1 MDTKAIEIDGSLF
14 QEDNQKEVVV
24 KYASKYSLMVRFKD
38 SVPINNGA
46 EFTKLSLQVNGEL
59 IDLGPCRLISET
71 NINQYSNRL
80 IFSRDVYNMD
90 TFFLNSNLEKLQADF
105 QNLPL
110 ILSYKDN
117 IDQKFKDYT
126 SDLIYDLRV
135 YKTFFDNL
143 DLEYQ
148 SEPDPIKSEVQQT
161 IMRNEGKKL
170 LDYMDIRLDEL
181 EQLVKNYRKREHEQH
196 GFYFRKQLRDFI
208 HSSAFMKRCNIK
220 PRGYAGDSV
229 MMSMIY
235 SKNYYGKSTFEKLMH
250 KHPIEVPAAQAVRN
264 RRRLIIDMLTNI
276 QSNRPNVNDEKMNVL
291 SVACGPAYETQDIL
305 ITPEDC
311 QKYHFFLL
319 DQDAKALG
327 EASEIISQRERTLKT
342 KVSTT
347 ILNDSVRTMLALPR
361 LKKKWEVT
369 KFPFIYSLGLFDY
382 LTPPVAKAVLGNLFQ
397 LLEPGGEMVV
407 GNFHVSNPSKNYM
420 EYWVDWVL
428 YHRTEDDLLNMM
440 ADVSSAESKI
450 IFEDTRSQMFLHVK
464 KIGDSK
470 DGATKY
476 DESVRN
482 KD

>member
-1 MDTKAIEIDGSLF
+1 MDIKSIEIEGSLF
-14 QEDNQKEVVV
+14 QKDKQIEVVI
-24 KYASKYSLMVRFKD
+24 KYASKYSLMVRFKNSD
-38 SVPINNGA
+38 HINNGI
-46 EFTKLSLQVNGEL
+46 EFTKLSLQVNDSITE
-59 IDLGPCRLISET
+59 LGPCRLITET
-71 NINQYSNRL
+71 AINGFSNRL

-90 TFFLNSNLEKLQADF
+90 TFFQNNNLEKLQADF

-148 SEPDPIKSEVQQT
+148 FEPDHIKNEVQQA
-161 IMRNEGKKL
+161 IMRTEGEKL
-170 LDYMDIRLDEL
+170 LNYMDIKLDEL
-181 EQLVKNYRKREHEQH
+181 KLLVKNYRKRDHEQH
-196 GFYFRKQLRDFI
+196 GFFFRKQLQDFI
-208 HSSAFMKRCNIK
+208 HSSAFMKRCNVK

-235 SKNYYGKSTFEKLMH
+235 SRSYYGESTFEKLMH
-250 KHPIEVPAAQAVRN
+250 KHPIEVSAAQAVRN
-264 RRRLIIDMLTNI
+264 RRRLIIDILNNI
-276 QSNRPNVNDEKMNVL
+276 QSNRSHETTEKMNVL

-305 ITPEDC
+305 KTPEDC

-319 DQDAKALG
+319 DQDQKALT
-327 EASEIISQRERTLKT
+327 EAAEIISKKENELKT
-342 KVSTT
+342 KISTT
-347 ILNDSVRTMLALPR
+347 ILNDSVRTMLALSR

-407 GNFHVSNPSKNYM
+407 GNFHVSNPNKHYM

-428 YHRTEDDLLNMM
+428 YHRTEDDLLDMM
-440 ADVSSAESKI
+440 TDISTAETKI
-450 IFEDTRSQMFLHVK
+450 IFEETGSQMFLHVK
-464 KIGDSK
+464 KIGDRPDK
-470 DGATKY
+470 TTKY
-476 DESVRN
+476 EESVRH
-482 KD
+482 KK